1 MPAFKILDS
10 FAAPSEAQTK
20 GDGVDTAHANIGNVR
35 IIYTYK
41 MFVLMYVYKC
51 IYIYIIYLSIGVI
64 SQPAT
69 VNSKG

>member
-51 IYIYIIYLSIGVI
+51 IYIYHISIYRGDF
-64 SQPAT
+64 PAS
-69 VNSKG
+69 NSE